1 MSRMEREQIH
11 GSGRE
16 LIPWNQKARRITG
29 IEENE
34 ILESKRLIVFV
45 PIFIIESKNRY
56 CLAVQRGFLL
66 R

>member
-29 IEENE
+29 IEE
-34 ILESKRLIVFV
+34 K
-45 PIFIIESKNRY
+45 KY
-56 CLAVQRGFLL
+56 
-66 R
+66 